1 LGVWKNINNHY
12 KLNHG
17 AISWDSTGTVQVG
30 AANIVE
36 DVVLGPRGNEFS
48 GSFTITQYD
57 MNGNVL
63 ETVSGNITGT
73 RIDVHSVINTF

>member
-1 LGVWKNINNHY
+1 
-12 KLNHG
+12 
-17 AISWDSTGTVQVG
+17 VG

-36 DVVLGPRGNEFS
+36 DVVLGPKGNEFS